1 MLSPAAAWPRPP
13 RSVTVRPFSSEAD
26 QIANSPSG
34 ETQRGPPGASVT
46 ASSRASG
53 STGGSSSTIHMR
65 RGYSGCLGRARQ
77 SHPAD
82 DGGPERK
89 RRPID
94 REGPAASLPCRAMS
108 VRRFDQDSDASAADA
123 ERLRLALT
131 ILEEIVADRAL
142 LGALPVEERTRL
154 LRAAG
159 DVYQPDLVQRR

>member
-65 RGYSGCLGRARQ
+65 RGYSG
-77 SHPAD
+77 
-82 DGGPERK
+82 
-89 RRPID
+89 RPRSTH

-108 VRRFDQDSDASAADA
+108 ARRFDQDSDASAADA

-142 LGALPVEERTRL
+142 LGA
-154 LRAAG
+154 
-159 DVYQPDLVQRR
+159 